1 MRKQWVVVGI
11 LTGTLMAGGNALAQ
25 HKTPKQQP
33 TTAEVPT
40 APTGEVALGSVRLA
54 KGLTA
59 DGKALAAGTYQV
71 RVTAQ
76 EAKPETVGQTEP
88 LERWA
93 EFMQKGEVRGTRS
106 RHHRA
111 ERRSQGSREGSA
123 APLRRLQGREPGR
136 GGLRARVD
144 QPSQQSLPDLSA
156 DRLGR
161 HQVSRSSVVSGDSN
175 RCCPLFHVAI
185 TSNCS

>member
-54 KGLTA
+54 KSLTA

-93 EFMQKGEVRGTRS
+93 EFLQKGEVRGREVVTIVPNAEVKEVVKDPPP
-106 RHHRA
+106 RA
-111 ERRSQGSREGSA
+111 GGYKVENLVGGDYVRVWINRANNHYLIYLPTGA
-123 APLRRLQGREPGR
+123 A
-136 GGLRARVD
+136 A
-144 QPSQQSLPDLSA
+144 SK
-156 DRLGR
+156 
-161 HQVSRSSVVSGDSN
+161 
-175 RCCPLFHVAI
+175 
-185 TSNCS
+185 

>member
-1 MRKQWVVVGI
+1 MRMQWVVVGI
-11 LTGTLMAGGNALAQ
+11 LAGTLVAGADALAQ

-33 TTAEVPT
+33 NTAPVPT

-93 EFMQKGEVRGTRS
+93 EFVQKGEVRGREVVTIVPN
-106 RHHRA
+106 A
-111 ERRSQGSREGSA
+111 EVKEVVKDPPPASGAYKVQNLIGGDYVRVWINRGGNHYLIYLPTGSA
-123 APLRRLQGREPGR
+123 A
-136 GGLRARVD
+136 
-144 QPSQQSLPDLSA
+144 
-156 DRLGR
+156 
-161 HQVSRSSVVSGDSN
+161 
-175 RCCPLFHVAI
+175 
-185 TSNCS
+185 TK